1 MQIWPTPVIFFVIEL
16 SVPYLCHIK
25 GNMIAV
31 RYRTVAGISWKS
43 FCNYQLTV
51 CTALW
56 LCVSRLFEDK
66 PWGLYVIYK
75 KKRGNF
81 WSWSNQYTPTLSSKQ
96 THANA
101 IRSSSSPLG
110 LHWAHWCQELLLH
123 TVISDFFPSSSTGLS
138 QLQLKH
144 DGLRDDH
151 DRGDTMRCTRCNW
164 VAGWSEEPVASVFT
178 GRKREIC
185 YDSTQWRKSMTE
197 LRDKEEINVYERL
210 GAFWKRVNICIL

>member
-75 KKRGNF
+75 KK
-81 WSWSNQYTPTLSSKQ
+81 
-96 THANA
+96 
-101 IRSSSSPLG
+101 
-110 LHWAHWCQELLLH
+110 
-123 TVISDFFPSSSTGLS
+123 
-138 QLQLKH
+138 
-144 DGLRDDH
+144 
-151 DRGDTMRCTRCNW
+151 
-164 VAGWSEEPVASVFT
+164 
-178 GRKREIC
+178 
-185 YDSTQWRKSMTE
+185 
-197 LRDKEEINVYERL
+197 KEEIFGPDLINTPPHWAQSRPMQMQYAPHPHLLDCTEHTDVKSSCFTLWFLTSFLHRRPVCHSCNLNTTGCVTTTTEVTQWDVR
-210 GAFWKRVNICIL
+210 GATEWQDEARSQWPLFLQEEKEKSVTTAHNEGNQWQNWETRRKLMFMRG